1 MIFDFTTPKDL
12 KIIPSDR
19 EEQERADKRVKKKK
33 KKKKLKFFKIFW
45 FCLHRD

>member
-33 KKKKLKFFKIFW
+33 KKKK
-45 FCLHRD
+45 